1 MLVAPPYVEL
11 QLCRCPMPALRKIA
25 FLACKHNLTTSPD
38 KWPDAFEHDM
48 ELDAFAPA
56 FAAAGL
62 DLIEVD
68 WEQVD
73 PATAG
78 FDLYFVRTTWN
89 YKEKPDA
96 FAAFLLRAAAH
107 APVMNDPQTILW
119 NMNKRYLGELENK
132 GLPVIPSAFVD
143 CPGTTVDDLRARLG
157 SPEIVLKPLYGGG
170 GFDMRRVRRDEDGLD
185 LVADTHFAQPFISGI
200 LDQGELS
207 FVFVERE
214 FSHALRKRPADG
226 NYLIHTHH
234 GGADEAYHPSSGEID
249 ACRAFL
255 DVMPAPALATRVDVV
270 PHQGQLLL
278 MELEAI
284 EAHLFPAYNADLGAM
299 LAAGCVRLLGNDGLA
314 PM

>member
-1 MLVAPPYVEL
+1 
-11 QLCRCPMPALRKIA
+11 MPAPRKIA
-25 FLACKHNLTTSPD
+25 FLACKHNLTMSPD
-38 KWPDAFEHDM
+38 KWPDAFEHDV
-48 ELDAFAPA
+48 ELAAFVPA
-56 FAAAGL
+56 FAAVGL
-62 DLIEVD
+62 ELIEVD

-73 PATAG
+73 PASND

-96 FAAFLLRAAAH
+96 FADFLVRAAKF

-119 NMNKRYLGELENK
+119 NMNKRYLGELQAK

-143 CPGTTVDDLRARLG
+143 GPGTIVDDLRERLG
-157 SPEIVLKPLYGGG
+157 SREIVLKPLYGGG
-170 GFDMRRVRRDEDGLD
+170 GFDMRRVTHDEDGAD

-234 GGADEAYHPSSGEID
+234 GGADEAYPPSSAEID

-284 EAHLFPAYNADLGAM
+284 EAHLFPGYNDGLGAM
-299 LAAGCVRLLGNDGLA
+299 LASACARTLGGDGLDS
-314 PM
+314 M

>member
-1 MLVAPPYVEL
+1 MS
-11 QLCRCPMPALRKIA
+11 QSKKIA

-38 KWPDAFEHDM
+38 KWPDAFEHDV
-48 ELDAFAPA
+48 ELEAFVPA

-62 DLIEVD
+62 ELVEVD

-73 PATAG
+73 PSAAD

-96 FAAFLLRAAAH
+96 FANFLVRAAEF

-119 NMNKRYLGELENK
+119 NMNKRYLGELEAK
-132 GLPVIPSAFVD
+132 SLPVIPSAFIDV
-143 CPGTTVDDLRARLG
+143 PGTTVDDLRRQLG
-157 SPEIVLKPLYGGG
+157 TLEIVLKPLYGGG
-170 GFDMRRVRRDEDGLD
+170 GFDMRWVTSGEDGGD
-185 LVADTHFAQPFISGI
+185 VVADTHFAQPFISGI

-207 FVFVERE
+207 FVFVERD

-234 GGADEAYHPSSGEID
+234 GGADEAYHPSAEEID

-255 DVMPAPALATRVDVV
+255 DVMPAPTLATRVDVV
-270 PHQGQLLL
+270 PHQGKLLL

-284 EAHLFPAYNADLGAM
+284 EAHLFPSYNADLGAM
-299 LAAGCVRLLGNDGLA
+299 LASACARILGSDG
-314 PM
+314 

>member
-1 MLVAPPYVEL
+1 MLVTPLCVEL
-11 QLCRCPMPALRKIA
+11 QLCRCPMPTSRKIA

-56 FAAAGL
+56 FAAVGL
-62 DLIEVD
+62 ELIEVD

-73 PATAG
+73 PSTAD

-89 YKEKPDA
+89 YKEKPNA
-96 FAAFLLRAAAH
+96 FAAFLSRAAAY
-107 APVMNDPQTILW
+107 APVMNDPQTIFW
-119 NMNKRYLGELENK
+119 NMNKRYLEELEAK

-143 CPGTTVDDLRARLG
+143 GPDTTVDDLRARLG
-157 SPEIVLKPLYGGG
+157 TPEIVLKPLYGGG
-170 GFDMRRVRRDEDGLD
+170 GFDMRRVTRDEDGLD
-185 LVADTHFAQPFISGI
+185 LVPDTHFAQPFMSGI

-234 GGADEAYHPSSGEID
+234 GGADEAYHPPSGEIE
-249 ACRAFL
+249 ACRDFL
-255 DVMPAPALATRVDVV
+255 EVMPGPAIATRVDVV

-284 EAHLFPAYNADLGAM
+284 EAHLFPAYNPQLGSM
-299 LAAGCVRLLGNDGLA
+299 LAKACRRIID
-314 PM
+314 